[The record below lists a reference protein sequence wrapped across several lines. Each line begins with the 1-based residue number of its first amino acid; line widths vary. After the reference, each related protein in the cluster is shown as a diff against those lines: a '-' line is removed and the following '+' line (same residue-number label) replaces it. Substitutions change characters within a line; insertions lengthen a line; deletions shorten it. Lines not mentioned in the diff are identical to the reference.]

1 MNDTMEERIARFRLE
16 VQTVSNQLVA
26 DLQEAQREDLK
37 ARGLTSTPDQL
48 RDDAFKCGKAHGQAD
63 YDIELI
69 DFLKRSSKAAADHG
83 NVYGVRPPSC
93 TSQSVAKGVLELHNA
108 SYEKG
113 LQVGFKRGFEQGRN
127 EGRKES
133 LEYDIDRIM
142 DSLNQYIKG
151 CIRVANNEVGGVVWP
166 DVLAKYPSTP
176 LLINELW
183 KATETSGQRAPVSQ
197 APDHTRTP
205 AGMIVQA
212 LRLLLEELKQEGK

>member
-1 MNDTMEERIARFRLE
+1 MNDTMEERIARFRTE
-16 VQTVSNQLVA
+16 VQTISNRLVA

-37 ARGLTSTPDQL
+37 ARGLTSTPDQI

-63 YDIELI
+63 YDVELI

-93 TSQSVAKGVLELHNA
+93 ASQSVAKGVLELHNA

-113 LQVGFKRGFEQGRN
+113 LQVGFKRGFEQGKN

-142 DSLNQYIKG
+142 DALNKYLRELITLSSERSGIATWPTVLDKHLETFRLLNDLIATIKKYQG
-151 CIRVANNEVGGVVWP
+151 
-166 DVLAKYPSTP
+166 LAHRGI
-176 LLINELW
+176 L
-183 KATETSGQRAPVSQ
+183 
-197 APDHTRTP
+197 
-205 AGMIVQA
+205 IVQA